1 MYDLTPMFWYKGM
14 FAAELICAEIVT
26 MLRLKRRSY
35 FPLRAVFA
43 VVLCIGLA
51 YAVPVVEYS
60 VISSTL
66 TFLVIFC
73 FTIFAAAFC
82 FKESMVSVV
91 FCAIA
96 GYTVQHI
103 AYTVFDLS
111 IVLMGVSGA
120 STDVGSHSGLF
131 NFMPL
136 VTGSGQNF
144 ANGNPFIFALY
155 AFIFGMTYWLSFHFV
170 DPKLRG
176 KDSISLKSKA
186 MFVLV
191 VIILCFDTIFSSV
204 ITYYSNSDRND
215 VYLTMLYLYNIFCCL
230 LSMYLQFS
238 VALRTKLENDLNAV
252 NRLWKQQKQQYE
264 LSKENINLINMKCHD
279 LKHQIRT
286 IVGNRGKVNGEA
298 VREIEELISI
308 YDSEVKTENEALD
321 VILTE
326 KSLYC
331 NSRHIKFSCIADGSK
346 LNFISETDIYSL
358 FGNLIDNAV
367 EAVAELEEDKKII
380 GLNVREKDGFVS
392 VNIHNFYAKQPEF
405 DGKLP
410 RTTKT
415 DREMHGYGMK
425 SVQMLCEKYG
435 GEMTISAKH
444 NVFNVNIVFP
454 R

>member
-14 FAAELICAEIVT
+14 FAAELICAEVLT
-26 MLRLKRRSY
+26 MLRLRRRSY
-35 FPLRAVFA
+35 FPLRLVVAVI
-43 VVLCIGLA
+43 LCIGLA
-51 YAVPVVEYS
+51 FAVPVAEYS

-66 TFLVIFC
+66 TFLVIFG
-73 FTIFAAAFC
+73 FTVGAAAFC
-82 FKESMVSVV
+82 FKERAVSVI

-103 AYTVFDLS
+103 AYTVFDLTT
-111 IVLMGVSGA
+111 VLMGVSGA
-120 STDVGSHSGLF
+120 STDVGSHSGLLDF
-131 NFMPL
+131 LPL

-144 ANGNPFIFALY
+144 AGGNPFIFALY
-155 AFIFGMTYWLSFHFV
+155 AFIFGMTYWISFHFV
-170 DPKLRG
+170 DPKLKG
-176 KDSISLKSKA
+176 KDGIRLKNKA

-191 VIILCFDTIFSSV
+191 VIILCFDTVFSSV
-204 ITYYSNSDRND
+204 ITFYGNIDRNS

-230 LSMYLQFS
+230 LSLYLQFS

-264 LSKENINLINMKCHD
+264 LTKENINLINMKCHD

-286 IVGNRGKVNGEA
+286 IVGERNKANGEA
-298 VREIEELISI
+298 VREIEDLISI
-308 YDSEVKTENEALD
+308 YDSTVKTDNEALD

-331 NSRHIKFSCIADGSK
+331 NSRNIKFSCIADGGK

-367 EAVAELEEDKKII
+367 EAVADLQEDKKII
-380 GLNVREKDGFVS
+380 GLSVKESGNFVS
-392 VNIHNFYAKQPEF
+392 VNIHNFYDKEPEF
-405 DGKLP
+405 EGNLP
-410 RTTKT
+410 KTTKP
-415 DREMHGYGMK
+415 DRELHGYGMK

-435 GEMTISAKH
+435 GEMTVSAKH
-444 NVFNVNIVFP
+444 GVFNVNIVFP